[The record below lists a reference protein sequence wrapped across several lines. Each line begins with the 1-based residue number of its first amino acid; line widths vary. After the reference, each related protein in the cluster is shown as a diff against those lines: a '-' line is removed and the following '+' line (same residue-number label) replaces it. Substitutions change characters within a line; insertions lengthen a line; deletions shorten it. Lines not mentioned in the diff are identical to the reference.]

1 MMAPSFSGGIQMI
14 SFKKTLFVGSMA
26 AALLGFG
33 LTASAQ
39 QTQGQQ
45 DPQDQAV
52 YYGAPCMM
60 DGFYQGA
67 PVTSQYP
74 VMMGFYC
81 PYHGMYHFRP
91 VYLPTQQQQQIYQQY
106 QQAPQ
111 TQTPQAAAP
120 QTTPQ
125 APAQQTQPQN

>member
-1 MMAPSFSGGIQMI
+1 MI

-52 YYGAPCMM
+52 Y
-60 DGFYQGA
+60 
-67 PVTSQYP
+67 
-74 VMMGFYC
+74 
-81 PYHGMYHFRP
+81 HGMYHFRP

-120 QTTPQ
+120 QTAPQ